1 MCDGQLSVGSRSSS
15 IILKFG
21 GVLLYFCFTVRL
33 TYALRLEVTHPV
45 RTVSKAVLVH
55 LRERVLTLVWGVKA
69 THEINS
75 KRLPPQTSHFRVA
88 IKTT

>member
-21 GVLLYFCFTVRL
+21 GVLLYFCFTLRL
-33 TYALRLEVTHPV
+33 TYALRLEVTHTV
-45 RTVSKAVLVH
+45 RTVTKAVH

-69 THEINS
+69 THENS
-75 KRLPPQTSHFRVA
+75 KRLPLRQTSHFRVA

>member
-33 TYALRLEVTHPV
+33 TYALRLEVT
-45 RTVSKAVLVH
+45 KAVLVH

>member
-33 TYALRLEVTHPV
+33 TYALRLEVTHTV
-45 RTVSKAVLVH
+45 RTVTKAVH

>member
-45 RTVSKAVLVH
+45 RTVTKAVH
-55 LRERVLTLVWGVKA
+55 LRERVLTLVWGVLKA
-69 THEINS
+69 THENS
-75 KRLPPQTSHFRVA
+75 KRLPQTSHFYRVA

>member
-21 GVLLYFCFTVRL
+21 GVLLYFCFTLRL
-33 TYALRLEVTHPV
+33 TYALRLEVTHTV
-45 RTVSKAVLVH
+45 RTVTKAVH

-69 THEINS
+69 THENS
-75 KRLPPQTSHFRVA
+75 KRLPQTSHFRVA